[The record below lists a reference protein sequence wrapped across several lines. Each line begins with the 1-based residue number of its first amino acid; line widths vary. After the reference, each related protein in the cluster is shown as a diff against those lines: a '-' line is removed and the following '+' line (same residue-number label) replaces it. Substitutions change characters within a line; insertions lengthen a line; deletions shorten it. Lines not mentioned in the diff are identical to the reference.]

1 MSSGTL
7 SSVEASGDPSPI
19 SDVMAL
25 PDKGAGIYYPAPSQ
39 GVSLQLAALG
49 VVLALLG
56 CDLAHIFNPAA
67 LGIMLPVSI
76 GVGAVAIFTGGM
88 WNLRLGQTIAG
99 VIGGLYGTFWLSFGL
114 LLLTQAAPL
123 QKAVGA
129 AGFAHALSAYLLIWM
144 VVSAF
149 LLIGTWFVNRAVFL
163 QQLFLVL
170 VFLALGIGYADAP
183 GGSGMLKVGG
193 WLSLLDG
200 FLALYIAM
208 ALVINETAGRTVLPI
223 R

>member
-1 MSSGTL
+1 
-7 SSVEASGDPSPI
+7 
-19 SDVMAL
+19 
-25 PDKGAGIYYPAPSQ
+25 
-39 GVSLQLAALG
+39 
-49 VVLALLG
+49 
-56 CDLAHIFNPAA
+56 
-67 LGIMLPVSI
+67 
-76 GVGAVAIFTGGM
+76 M

-123 QKAVGA
+123 QKAVGP
-129 AGFAHALSAYLLIWM
+129 AGFAHALSAYLFIWM

-149 LLIGTWFVNRAVFL
+149 LLIGTFFVNRALFA
-163 QQLFLVL
+163 QQLVLVL

-183 GGSGMLKVGG
+183 GGAGMLKVGG
-193 WLSLLDG
+193 WLCLIDA
-200 FLALYIAM
+200 FLAIYVAM